1 MILENKN
8 KKNKTL
14 NIFVLHALH
23 ILFSFKNDF
32 GYFHSFL
39 KMILENKKIL
49 ILFCIAY
56 FLFLKNDFWK

>member
-14 NIFVLHALH
+14 NIFALHALH

-39 KMILENKKIL
+39 KMILENKK
-49 ILFCIAY
+49 Y
-56 FLFLKNDFWK
+56 

>member
-14 NIFVLHALH
+14 NIFVLLLH
-23 ILFSFKNDF
+23 ILFSFKNYF

-39 KMILENKKIL
+39 K
-49 ILFCIAY
+49 
-56 FLFLKNDFWK
+56 NDFGK